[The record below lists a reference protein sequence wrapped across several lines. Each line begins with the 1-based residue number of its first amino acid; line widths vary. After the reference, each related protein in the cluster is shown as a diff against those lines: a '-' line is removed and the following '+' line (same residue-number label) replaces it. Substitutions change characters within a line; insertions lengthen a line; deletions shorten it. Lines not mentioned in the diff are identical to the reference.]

1 MKNHLGRLI
10 LLVEDYEPALQFYQ
24 KNFEFETLFDITTSV
39 GQRFLHIGT
48 NSTNAMGIWFL
59 KAEGKEQKERIGKQ
73 TAGQPTL
80 VIYTTSLSELY
91 DKLKH
96 NNVRIKM
103 EPVLTPQYN
112 FFHCYDL
119 YGNEIVVVELNAG

>member
-96 NNVRIKM
+96 NNVRQKPHRPCNI
-103 EPVLTPQYN
+103 
-112 FFHCYDL
+112 
-119 YGNEIVVVELNAG
+119 YGQCNSKSNHK